1 MHNAEEIFIGRF
13 IVSKKKRMNFSTINY
28 TSMSKAK
35 QKKKKK
41 TSPNSADVR

>member
-28 TSMSKAK
+28 TPMFKAK
-35 QKKKKK
+35 KKKKKK